1 MIDLFSIFD
10 ILGTVVFAI
19 SGATTAIRK
28 EMDILGVVVLG
39 VVTACGG
46 GCLRDIMTNNT
57 PSILYNQ
64 DTIKLALIFS
74 LVTFCFVMCNIKMA
88 DTKLF
93 NWVFTISDALGLSIF
108 TIAGCDKVAGM
119 YNVGYVV
126 FFGVLTG
133 VGGGIIRDILAGE
146 TPYVLTKHFY
156 ASSCIIGGIVYMIL
170 RPYTKDIAAYFGV
183 TIVFVTRMLAY
194 RYQWNLPKIRLHKND
209 QTKPDGE
216 SEANESANP

>member
-1 MIDLFSIFD
+1 MPDLFSIFD
-10 ILGTVVFAI
+10 ILGTIVFAI

-28 EMDILGVVVLG
+28 DMDILGVIVLG

-46 GCLRDIMTNNT
+46 GCLRDMMTNNT
-57 PSILYNQ
+57 PAILYKP
-64 DTIKLALIFS
+64 DTIVLAVIFS
-74 LVTFCFVMCNIKMA
+74 FITFCFIMLNIKM
-88 DTKLF
+88 TEMKIY
-93 NWVFTISDALGLSIF
+93 NWVFVISDALGLAIF
-108 TIAGCDKVAGM
+108 TVAGCDKVAGM
-119 YNVGYVV
+119 YTVGYVV

-170 RPYTKDIAAYFGV
+170 RPYAKDIAAYFGV

-194 RYQWNLPKIRLHKND
+194 IYKWNLPKVNMNKKFL
-209 QTKPDGE
+209 
-216 SEANESANP
+216 